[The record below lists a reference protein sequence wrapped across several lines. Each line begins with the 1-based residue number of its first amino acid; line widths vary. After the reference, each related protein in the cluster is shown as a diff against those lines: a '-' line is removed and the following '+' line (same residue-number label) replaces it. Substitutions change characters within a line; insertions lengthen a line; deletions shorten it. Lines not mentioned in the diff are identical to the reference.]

1 MVKISIDET
10 GNLGEGGGDYFVIAA
25 SVMKTPEAQKKT
37 ARLIRETQKKRFGVF
52 RKEIKFSEMN
62 FEERVDIL
70 NQIALIDNVYIYY
83 IAIYK
88 PNAAIL
94 RKLSHN
100 LAYNYFSGMLIDRI
114 VSDFN
119 EDIKVVFDQRST
131 AIKSQNSL
139 LEYITIRAA
148 TNPNFNHTIFVTQK
162 DSRSSKR
169 LQFADVIAGAI
180 GSFYRHSGDT
190 SLISIIEP
198 KIIKYHCEE
207 YPEANFINPFLKK

>member
-1 MVKISIDET
+1 
-10 GNLGEGGGDYFVIAA
+10 
-25 SVMKTPEAQKKT
+25 
-37 ARLIRETQKKRFGVF
+37 
-52 RKEIKFSEMN
+52 MN

-94 RKLSHN
+94 RKLPHN

-148 TNPNFNHTIFVTQK
+148 TNPNFNA
-162 DSRSSKR
+162 
-169 LQFADVIAGAI
+169 QF
-180 GSFYRHSGDT
+180 
-190 SLISIIEP
+190 LL
-198 KIIKYHCEE
+198 
-207 YPEANFINPFLKK
+207 LKKIRVVVSVSSLQTLLRVLSEASIDTVATPPWSPLLNQKL